1 MAGSLSLDGLGRPEI
16 QDPTR
21 NVVVHCCD
29 GKFTPQEPTED
40 AVHDRNLSIET
51 AAIFTNILNSCA
63 RVLAIPGRKRQSRC
77 KGSDP
82 ALGWILA
89 LGDRARSGFSPSAR
103 GARVP
108 EARWE
113 RPSALGR
120 QAAAFRDGHA
130 WQERDRL
137 ASNACAARG
146 GRTCHQVSRHG
157 VACAEVH
164 LVRRLSSERR
174 VWKHVV
180 VFVDLERHQSAN
192 GRDALKRVGKSH

>member
-1 MAGSLSLDGLGRPEI
+1 MIAGRRDACWQRCDERLAMAGSVSLDGSGRPEI

-137 ASNACAARG
+137 ASTSARRAAVARAIRSPGTASPVPKYISSGVCPRNAECG
-146 GRTCHQVSRHG
+146 STWLCS
-157 VACAEVH
+157 
-164 LVRRLSSERR
+164 
-174 VWKHVV
+174 WT
-180 VFVDLERHQSAN
+180 
-192 GRDALKRVGKSH
+192 